1 MAVIVPPA
9 GQHVIDPA
17 RSRVTFTAN
26 HQLGLG
32 TVRGSFAL
40 RSGEI
45 TIADPLTASVVRAA
59 VHAGSFASGSRTRDK
74 KVKSATLLHV
84 ENHPDISFES
94 TGVRVDEEGT
104 WTLHPGRPRRRGAG

>member
-1 MAVIVPPA
+1 VAVIVPPA

-45 TIADPLTASVVRAA
+45 TIADPLTVVRAA
-59 VHAGSFASGSRTRDK
+59 VDAGSFASCSRARDK
-74 KVKSATLLHV
+74 KVKSATFLHV

-94 TGVRVDEEGT
+94 AGVRVDEEGT
-104 WTLHPGRPRRRGAG
+104 WTLHPGRPPRRGAG